1 MREKLA
7 LIGLLVVWTAVVQ
20 AQATD
25 AASGQAL
32 VNKYCQACHN
42 DKVKSGDFS
51 WTKVDLAHPEQSWDQ
66 LEKVIRKLRAGLM
79 PPVGMPR
86 PDAASTKA
94 FVASLESGIDQAAAA
109 HPNPGRPALHRLNRA
124 EYANSIRDLLDVKVD
139 VAPLLPADDMSHG
152 FDNMA
157 DALNFSPALM
167 DAYVRTAGKIS
178 RLAVG
183 DIDTTPSVT
192 TYQLSKSVSQLRH
205 VEGAPIGTRGGLS
218 VIHQFPIDAEYIFK
232 MTFYYSVDGPLYGK
246 SQGKGQQIEIS
257 INGERVASLDIDPKR
272 TKWDDLQTPPIKV

>member
-1 MREKLA
+1 
-7 LIGLLVVWTAVVQ
+7 
-20 AQATD
+20 
-25 AASGQAL
+25 
-32 VNKYCQACHN
+32 
-42 DKVKSGDFS
+42 
-51 WTKVDLAHPEQSWDQ
+51 
-66 LEKVIRKLRAGLM
+66 
-79 PPVGMPR
+79 
-86 PDAASTKA
+86 
-94 FVASLESGIDQAAAA
+94 
-109 HPNPGRPALHRLNRA
+109 LNRA

-257 INGERVASLDIDPKR
+257 INGERVALLDIDPKR
-272 TKWDDLQTPPIKV
+272 TKWDDLQTPPIKVKAGPQRVSAAFIQHFEGPLEDVVTPIEYLSLIHIWQSARRPSAYRA